1 MSCFLSLVSSLV
13 LLASSFPGFQGL
25 APKPGAVQHV
35 TTAATADPN
44 PAAPRGRVT
53 LALDVT
59 PDPKVHVYAPG
70 AKDYVQ
76 TTLKITPPAR
86 TTAGKPVY
94 PPSELVY
101 DVVLD
106 QKIPQYLKTFRIVQP
121 LTLGSTVKPGETV
134 DVSGVFTYQACDDR
148 MCYPPTST
156 AVRWTVSVR

>member
-1 MSCFLSLVSSLV
+1 MSHFLTIASSLAV
-13 LLASSFPGFQGL
+13 LASSLQGL
-25 APKPGAVQHV
+25 APKPGAIQHLTIV
-35 TTAATADPN
+35 ATADPD
-44 PAAPRGRVT
+44 PAAPRGKVT

-94 PPSELVY
+94 PPSELVF
-101 DVVLD
+101 DTALNER
-106 QKIPQYLKTFRIVQP
+106 IPQYLKTFRILQP
-121 LTLGSTVKPGETV
+121 ITLGSGVKPGESV
-134 DVSGVFTYQACDDR
+134 EVSGMLTYQACDDR
-148 MCYPPTST
+148 MCFPPTSA

>member
-1 MSCFLSLVSSLV
+1 MVFFSSFATLLV
-13 LLASSFPGFQGL
+13 LVAPAFQGL
-25 APKPGAVQHV
+25 APKPGAIQHV
-35 TTAATADPN
+35 TIAATADPN
-44 PAAPRGRVT
+44 PAAARGKVT

-86 TTAGKPVY
+86 ATAGKAVY

-121 LTLGSTVKPGETV
+121 LTLGSSVKPGETLE
-134 DVSGVFTYQACDDR
+134 VSGVFTYQACDDR
-148 MCYPPTST
+148 MCYPPTSA
-156 AVRWTVSVR
+156 AVQWTVNVR